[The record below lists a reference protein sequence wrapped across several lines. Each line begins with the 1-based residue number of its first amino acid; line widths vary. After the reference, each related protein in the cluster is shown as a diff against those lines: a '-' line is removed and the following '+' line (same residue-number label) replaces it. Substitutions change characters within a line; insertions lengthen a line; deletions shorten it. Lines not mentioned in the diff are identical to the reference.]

1 METAMTE
8 RMFWMTALALSF
20 PAGISA
26 QSIHPFYRDVDVI
39 FKPELLGKW
48 EVEEA
53 VALEFRDLGN
63 QTYGIILYID
73 KDSGIYF
80 RAHLFCV
87 EKRCFLDGQVV
98 GFKVRDCQCQPA
110 GEGEAQRATQPGE
123 EFQLDKDAFLLNHAH
138 GLILVT
144 FADEGKQV
152 SLSKWEDSWLPKMA
166 ELDKLPVAHTKDD
179 LGRVVLTA
187 ESDDLRDWVGS
198 LPDEAFDSAKRL
210 EPLKDHESGDRKQ
223 GDGTENQSS
232 RAVSETPSLPE
243 RWRLRDG
250 QLADVR
256 PVTLWRAIE
265 SRK

>member
-1 METAMTE
+1 MNQ
-8 RMFWMTALALSF
+8 RIFWMTALALAV

-26 QSIHPFYRDVDVI
+26 QSIHPFYRDVDLI

-48 EVEEA
+48 EVDGA
-53 VALEFRDLGN
+53 VTLEFRDLGN

-73 KDSGIYF
+73 KDSRIYF

-87 EKRCFLDGQVV
+87 EKRCFLDGQVA
-98 GFKVRDCQCQPA
+98 GFKIADCLCQPA
-110 GEGEAQRATQPGE
+110 GEGDAQKALQPGE

-144 FADEGKQV
+144 LADEGRQI

-166 ELDKLPVAHTKDD
+166 ELDKLPVAHTTDD

-187 ESDDLRDWVGS
+187 ESDDLRDWVGA

-210 EPLKDHESGDRKQ
+210 EPLKDDESGEQKQ
-223 GDGTENQSS
+223 GDGTENHRSHF
-232 RAVSETPSLPE
+232 VSEVPVLFSS
-243 RWRLRDG
+243 DG
-250 QLADVR
+250 
-256 PVTLWRAIE
+256 E
-265 SRK
+265 